1 MFSVRVTEESS
12 SIVKSIILKL
22 KLKLKLNKKN
32 QIRLN

>member
-1 MFSVRVTEESS
+1 MFSVRVTEESY
-12 SIVKSIILKL
+12 SIVKSIIL

>member
-22 KLKLKLNKKN
+22 KLKLNKKN